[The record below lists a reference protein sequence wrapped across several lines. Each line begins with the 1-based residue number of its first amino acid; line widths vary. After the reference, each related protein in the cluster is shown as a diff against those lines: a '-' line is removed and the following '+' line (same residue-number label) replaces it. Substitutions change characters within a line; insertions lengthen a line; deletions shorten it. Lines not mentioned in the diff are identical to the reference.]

1 MNRRW
6 TFLCTL
12 LLSLWPTLTGAQA
25 FSATDDDFELPEFEP
40 NPQNFKPI
48 EATSTTEPVP
58 DVPKQPV
65 TKEPETPSFKPIATP
80 SAPVAK
86 DSAVNKVQDLKTE
99 QASSSSTTKVSSTVL
114 AEAIPENLD
123 RPLRV
128 GVFVGVKELYLN
140 YAGET
145 IKITPAGKNIKLSSG
160 SHTMEMDTREFSNED
175 GSCLAV
181 APDIKSLKQACYPGV
196 MAFRANNGKLDAINI
211 VDVEDYLRG
220 VVPYEIGRLDTSRI
234 EALKAQAVA
243 ARTYAYKHFNSR
255 EAMGFDVYADTKD
268 QVYKGLESATVLTDA
283 AIKATAGVVMMY
295 NNDFIIAYY
304 HSTCG
309 GVTETL
315 ATWNRPDL
323 PYLKSTS
330 DLMKDGT
337 PYCKESSYT
346 KWERTFTD
354 KEILE
359 MVKSNANEAKAKFSG
374 FKINDIKKIKKIYI
388 KDKLKSGRILTLIVK
403 TDKGEM
409 EILTDRT
416 RWLFKKGG
424 SILPSSFFT
433 ISHDGS
439 SWKLT
444 GTGFGHGVGMC
455 QMGVRARAKDGQSYE
470 EILTHYYQGITL
482 EKFQR

>member
-1 MNRRW
+1 M
-6 TFLCTL
+6 
-12 LLSLWPTLTGAQA
+12 SLWPTLTGAQA
-25 FSATDDDFELPEFEP
+25 FSASDDDFELPEFEP

-48 EATSTTEPVP
+48 EATSTTEPAP
-58 DVPKQPV
+58 EPPKATVAKEPAPETFKPVATPVAPAPSPAEIQAPV
-65 TKEPETPSFKPIATP
+65 TEKKAEIVVENE
-80 SAPVAK
+80 SA
-86 DSAVNKVQDLKTE
+86 KVQ
-99 QASSSSTTKVSSTVL
+99 

-160 SHTMEMDTREFSNED
+160 SHSMEMDTREFSNED
-175 GSCLAV
+175 GTCLAV
-181 APDIKSLKQACYPGV
+181 APDTKSLKQACYPGV

-268 QVYKGLESATVLTDA
+268 QVYKGLESATVLTDQA
-283 AIKATAGVVMMY
+283 VKATAGVVMMY

-330 DLMKDGT
+330 DLMKNGT

-346 KWERTFTD
+346 KWERNFTD

-374 FKINDIKKIKKIYI
+374 FKPSDIKKIKNISI

-409 EILTDRT
+409 EVLTDRT

-433 ISHDGS
+433 IKREGS

>member
-1 MNRRW
+1 M
-6 TFLCTL
+6 
-12 LLSLWPTLTGAQA
+12 SLWPTLTGAQA

-48 EATSTTEPVP
+48 EATSTTEPEP
-58 DVPKQPV
+58 PKSTETKAPKQEPFKPVATPV
-65 TKEPETPSFKPIATP
+65 TTTPKPAETQ
-80 SAPVAK
+80 APVTEK
-86 DSAVNKVQDLKTE
+86 KVELVVDNESVNVQ
-99 QASSSSTTKVSSTVL
+99 
-114 AEAIPENLD
+114 AETIPENLD

-175 GSCLAV
+175 GTCLAV
-181 APDIKSLKQACYPGV
+181 APDTKSLKQACYPGI

-268 QVYKGLESATVLTDA
+268 QVYKGLENATVLTDQA
-283 AIKATAGVVMMY
+283 VKATAGVVMMY

-346 KWERTFTD
+346 KWERSFSD
-354 KEILE
+354 KEVLE
-359 MVKSNANEAKAKFSG
+359 MVKANAAEAKAKFSG
-374 FKINDIKKIKKIYI
+374 FKASDIKKIKNISI
-388 KDKLKSGRILTLIVK
+388 KDQLKSGRILTLVVK

-409 EILTDRT
+409 EVLTDRT

-424 SILPSSFFT
+424 AILPSSFFT
-433 ISHDGS
+433 IKHDGS
-439 SWKLT
+439 TWKLT

-470 EILTHYYQGITL
+470 EILTHYYPGITL